1 MSQANSNKDN
11 GVLRSPYFSEIT
23 SLYINSNFD
32 FLRLLLA
39 FFFFFKG
46 KNAAEG

>member
-39 FFFFFKG
+39 FFFFKG